1 LILEALDGGFGA
13 IVDEVGLAVGP
24 FVGMSAGPQL
34 FSQVSIGADESCISQ
49 TDGTACQVVDVN
61 LQVYGLESSKV
72 GIAVGGLLKALVAND
87 ALLFV
92 NLLEPVAI

>member
-1 LILEALDGGFGA
+1 VDG
-13 IVDEVGLAVGP
+13 VGWAVG
-24 FVGMSAGPQL
+24 GPQL
-34 FSQVSIGADESCISQ
+34 FSQVLIRADKLCISQ

-72 GIAVGGLLKALVAND
+72 DIAVGGLLKGLVAND